1 MRVTQK
7 MWQSSLM
14 RSINLSYDR
23 MANID
28 MRRRVT
34 KPSDDPSAA
43 EQMIRIRS
51 MLARNEQYQSNVASA
66 SRWLTYS
73 ETALAAAGED
83 IRQVKT
89 LALTAA
95 DDTNSLEGMEETL
108 DSLFDDMLR
117 LANSEHGGRYLFGG
131 SSGRLAPFIESGN
144 QVIYRGDEQELSTA
158 ISSGL
163 SLRYNIPGGDVF
175 GSLESCF
182 QATEDWNPEA
192 TWSTELDR
200 LLDGNGLDMGRIK
213 ITDGAGDFA
222 VVDLRGS
229 TSLSDIRDRIETALP
244 SLEVTIVDGERL
256 QISDT
261 ANPGSTLTIEDI
273 QGGLCAATL
282 GIAGT
287 GSGGSLLS
295 RDLDPMLTDD
305 TPLGELRGM
314 TMPLGSIG
322 VRVNNATELMEVDL
336 SSAATVGDIRDLLH
350 AAVPELNVTIAPTG
364 NRLQIE
370 GVGLASIEIADLEGD
385 LTAGIIG
392 LTGSDVPTRP
402 FGVIIDFREAV
413 INEDRDRIRELMPEI
428 EKLEEHLLSARAA
441 VGNRLN
447 LAEDALTTLDT
458 RNFNL
463 TSTLS
468 DIGDADMAEALIH
481 YQSAESVYQASLLMA
496 SNIFQLSLSNFL

>member
-51 MLARNEQYQSNVASA
+51 MLSRNEQYQDNVASA

-73 ETALAAAGED
+73 ETALSAAASD
-83 IRQVKT
+83 IGQVKV

-95 DDTNSLEGMEETL
+95 DDANPLEGLEESL

-131 SSGRLAPFIESGN
+131 SAGRQAPFVESGN
-144 QVIYRGDEQELSTA
+144 QVIYRGNDQELSTA
-158 ISSGL
+158 ISNGL
-163 SLRYNIPGGDVF
+163 SLRYNIPGSQVF
-175 GSLESCF
+175 GSVEAGF
-182 QATEDWNPEA
+182 QGTQDWNPEA
-192 TWSTELDR
+192 NWTTPLDR
-200 LLDGNGLDMGRIK
+200 LMDGTGLDMGRIK

-222 VVDLRGS
+222 VVDLRGA
-229 TSLSDIRDRIETALP
+229 TSLGDIRDRIETALP

-256 QISDT
+256 QVTDT
-261 ANPGSTLTIEDI
+261 ANPGSTLTIADV
-273 QGGLCAATL
+273 QGDLTAATL

-295 RDLDPMLTDD
+295 RDLDPMLADD
-305 TPLGELRGM
+305 TALTDLRGM
-314 TMPLGSIG
+314 TLPLGSIG
-322 VRVNNATELMEVDL
+322 IRVGGATELLEVDL
-336 SSAATVGDIRDLLH
+336 SGAATVGDIRDLLH
-350 AAVPELNVTIAPTG
+350 AAAPELNVNIAPTG

-370 GVGLASIEIADLEGD
+370 GVGLTSIEIADFDGD
-385 LTAGIIG
+385 LTAGLIG
-392 LTGSDVPTRP
+392 LSGSDVPIRP
-402 FGVIIDFREAV
+402 FGVIIDFKEAV
-413 INEDRDRIRELMPEI
+413 ANEDRDRIRELLPEI
-428 EKLEEHLLSARAA
+428 EKLEEHFLSSRAA

-496 SNIFQLSLSNFL
+496 SNIFQMSLSNFL

>member
-7 MWQSSLM
+7 MWQTSLM
-14 RSINLSYDR
+14 RSINISYDR

-51 MLARNEQYQSNVASA
+51 MIARNEQYQSNVASA

-83 IRQVKT
+83 IRQIKT

-95 DDTNSLEGMEETL
+95 DDANPLEGMEESL

-117 LANSEHGGRYLFGG
+117 LANSEHGGRFLFGG
-131 SSGRLAPFIESGN
+131 TRGRQAPFVESGN

-163 SLRYNIPGGDVF
+163 SLRYNIPGNKVF
-175 GSLESCF
+175 GSVEAGF
-182 QATEDWNPEA
+182 QGTQDWDPEA
-192 TWSTELDR
+192 TWSTSIDR
-200 LLDGNGLDMGRIK
+200 LMDGTGPDMGRIK

-222 VVDLRGS
+222 VVDLRGA
-229 TSLSDIRDRIETALP
+229 TSLADIRDRIEAALP
-244 SLEVTIVDGERL
+244 SLEVSIVDGERL
-256 QISDT
+256 QVMDT
-261 ANPGSTLTIEDI
+261 ANPGSTLTIADI
-273 QGGLCAATL
+273 QGGLTAATL

-295 RDLDPMLTDD
+295 HDLDPMLTDD
-305 TPLGELRGM
+305 TLLTDLRGM
-314 TMPLGSIG
+314 ALPLGSIG
-322 VRVNNATELMEVDL
+322 VRVDGATELTEVDL
-336 SSAATVGDIRDLLH
+336 SGAATVGDIRDLLH
-350 AAVPELNVTIAPTG
+350 AAVPELNVSIAPTG

-370 GVGLASIEIADLEGD
+370 SVGLTSIEIADFNGD
-385 LTAGIIG
+385 LTAGLVG
-392 LTGSDVPTRP
+392 LSGSDVPIRP
-402 FGVIIDFREAV
+402 FGVIYDFREAV
-413 INEDRDRIRELMPEI
+413 ANEDRERIRELLPEI
-428 EKLEEHLLSARAA
+428 EKLEEHFLTARAA

-447 LAEDALTTLDT
+447 LAEDALMTLDT

-481 YQSAESVYQASLLMA
+481 YQGAESVYQASLLMA

>member
-14 RSINLSYDR
+14 HSINRSYDR

-83 IRQVKT
+83 IRQIKT
-89 LALTAA
+89 LAITAA
-95 DDTNSLEGMEETL
+95 DDSNPLEGMEETL

-117 LANSEHGGRYLFGG
+117 LANSEHGGRFLFGG
-131 SSGRLAPFIESGN
+131 SSGRQAPFIESGN
-144 QVIYRGDEQELSTA
+144 QVIYRGDDRELSTA

-163 SLRYNIPGGDVF
+163 SLRYNIPGADVF
-175 GSLESCF
+175 GSLESSF
-182 QATEDWNPEA
+182 QATMDWNPEA

-229 TSLSDIRDRIETALP
+229 TSLGDIRDRIEAALP

-256 QISDT
+256 QVTDT
-261 ANPGSTLTIEDI
+261 ANPGTELTIEDI
-273 QGGLCAATL
+273 QGGLSAATL

-305 TPLGELRGM
+305 TPLAELRGM
-314 TMPLGSIG
+314 TLPLGSIG
-322 VRVNNATELMEVDL
+322 VRVNNAADLTEVDL

-350 AAVPELNVTIAPTG
+350 AAVPELNVTIASTG

-370 GVGLASIEIADLEGD
+370 GVGLASIEIADYEGD

-392 LTGSDVPTRP
+392 LSGADVPTRP

-413 INEDRDRIRELMPEI
+413 ANEDRDRIRELMPEI

-447 LAEDALTTLDT
+447 LAEDALTTLDS